1 MAVSAA
7 RNEQLRRYVENRHID
22 HIPAGAR
29 HGKPWHQFAF
39 WFGGNVNVFNVVLG
53 AVTVSIGLTF
63 WWALIAIGAGTLIG
77 ALLIALHA
85 TQGPRLGVPQS
96 IQSRGQFGFYGS
108 AFMFPAVLLLNVGF
122 IAAELVIQAQAMN
135 GVTAALTI
143 PAWILILA
151 VPSVVIGIFGYR
163 WIHWVMQATAVVVG
177 VSLVIMLAQGLRYG
191 ALPAHET
198 TWARPTFGLFLAG
211 VALLVID
218 MLSFGPFVSD
228 YTRYLP
234 AATNGRR
241 LFWAIYAGSVLATF
255 FSCAVGAYLAALLP
269 SLGPVAAIGKVSG
282 KWALVIM
289 ALSLINANTFNA
301 YTGSFQV
308 LAFGSMWRRFK
319 AESVTVRLVPFVC
332 VMAAGVATAYLGYP
346 SFVTNLT
353 NFLDVLLV
361 IFIPWSAVNLAD
373 YFVVRRGRYDVAS
386 FFTADGAYGRFAW
399 RGLLAY
405 AIGLA
410 AEWPFVSQPD
420 YTGPLV
426 EHPGRRG
433 HLLAGRLVRRRHR
446 LPAPG
451 HRLTPAPPATTGR
464 LPPSPDSRTCRR
476 PADQTPC
483 WLVDHRAASPASSR
497 PQWRASRGGA
507 RRAERAKNPGERE
520 VSQMNGLM
528 LSGQAAAKAD
538 LTASGGKPE

>member
-1 MAVSAA
+1 MAVPAA
-7 RNEQLRRYVENRHID
+7 RHEQLRRYVENRHID

-39 WFGGNVNVFNVVLG
+39 WWGGNVNVFNVVLG

-96 IQSRGQFGFYGS
+96 IQSRGQFGFYGA

-122 IAAELVIQAQAMN
+122 IAAELVIQAQAMT

-143 PAWILILA
+143 PAWILVLA

-163 WIHWVMQATAVVVG
+163 WIHHVMQATAVVVG
-177 VSLVIMLAQGLRYG
+177 VALIIMLVQGLRYG
-191 ALPAHET
+191 ALPAREM
-198 TWARPTFGLFLAG
+198 TWTRPPAGLFLAG

-234 AATNGRR
+234 VRTNGRR

-269 SLGPVAAIGKVSG
+269 TLDPVAAVGKISG
-282 KWALVIM
+282 TWALVVM
-289 ALSLINANTFNA
+289 ALSLVNANTFNA

-308 LAFGSMWRRFK
+308 LAFGSMWRRFRS
-319 AESVTVRLVPFVC
+319 ESVTVRLIPFVL
-332 VMAAGVATAYLGYP
+332 VMAAGVVTAILGYA

-361 IFIPWSAVNLAD
+361 LFIPWSAVNLAD
-373 YFVVRRGRYDVAS
+373 YFLIRRGNYDVAS
-386 FFTADGAYGRFAW
+386 FFTAHGEYGRFAW

-405 AIGLA
+405 ATGLA
-410 AEWPFVSQPD
+410 AEWPFVSQPG

-426 EHPGRRG
+426 RALGG
-433 HLLAGRLVRRRHR
+433 ADISWLIGWFVSAIAYLLLVTLSPSSVRHDK
-446 LPAPG
+446 
-451 HRLTPAPPATTGR
+451 
-464 LPPSPDSRTCRR
+464 PSPSSPRY
-476 PADQTPC
+476 AGGMTP
-483 WLVDHRAASPASSR
+483 
-497 PQWRASRGGA
+497 
-507 RRAERAKNPGERE
+507 
-520 VSQMNGLM
+520 
-528 LSGQAAAKAD
+528 
-538 LTASGGKPE
+538 